1 MPSSGGGRPHP
12 RAQRP
17 LRIAT
22 PPWFAAPPESA
33 NISTLRI
40 ATPLKKRV
48 RQGRTGWAVGKR
60 PCPASEPHVYLK
72 YSPMY
77 CGPSVEFRGPSAT
90 SGGLSGSFGGPSGG
104 LVGSAS
110 ENDRINGG
118 PSATCGG
125 ASTRVGRKWTRPGPS
140 LIWMEST
147 SLPSNHTRP
156 PLPPFS
162 LTASTKKGE
171 RDPSLGKDLA
181 RSPDRP
187 SSSPDTPCSPSSCP
201 LGISSNPLL
210 VFLDFTHEHN

>member
-17 LRIAT
+17 LRITT
-22 PPWFAAPPESA
+22 PPSFAAPPESPSCA
-33 NISTLRI
+33 
-40 ATPLKKRV
+40 APPEDPLKKRV

-77 CGPSVEFRGPSAT
+77 YGPSVEFRGPSAT
-90 SGGLSGSFGGPSGG
+90 SGGPSGSFGGPSGG

-125 ASTRVGRKWTRPGPS
+125 PSARVGRKWTRPGPS

-147 SLPSNHTRP
+147 SLPSNHVIF
-156 PLPPFS
+156 LHFGPF
-162 LTASTKKGE
+162 LKHFLEK
-171 RDPSLGKDLA
+171 DPDQNFCWK
-181 RSPDRP
+181 
-187 SSSPDTPCSPSSCP
+187 
-201 LGISSNPLL
+201 
-210 VFLDFTHEHN
+210 

>member
-22 PPWFAAPPESA
+22 PPSFAAPPESA
-33 NISTLRI
+33 NIHFQFSITCHASTLRI
-40 ATPLKKRV
+40 VTPLKKRV
-48 RQGRTGWAVGKR
+48 RQGRTGWAAAM
-60 PCPASEPHVYLK
+60 PCVRAT
-72 YSPMY
+72 
-77 CGPSVEFRGPSAT
+77 RIPSAT
-90 SGGLSGSFGGPSGG
+90 SGGPSGG

-125 ASTRVGRKWTRPGPS
+125 PSARVGRKWTRPGPS

-156 PLPPFS
+156 PLPPFF

-187 SSSPDTPCSPSSCP
+187 SSSPDTPRSPSSCP

-210 VFLDFTHEHN
+210 VFLDFTHEHD

>member
-22 PPWFAAPPESA
+22 PPSFAAPPESA
-33 NISTLRI
+33 NIHFQFSITCHASTLRI

-48 RQGRTGWAVGKR
+48 RQGRTGWAVD
-60 PCPASEPHVYLK
+60 
-72 YSPMY
+72 
-77 CGPSVEFRGPSAT
+77 EFRGSSAT
-90 SGGLSGSFGGPSGG
+90 SGGPSGSFGGPSGG

-125 ASTRVGRKWTRPGPS
+125 PSVRVGRKWTRPGPS

-156 PLPPFS
+156 PLPPFF

-187 SSSPDTPCSPSSCP
+187 SSSSDTPRSPSSCP

-210 VFLDFTHEHN
+210 VFLDFTHEHD